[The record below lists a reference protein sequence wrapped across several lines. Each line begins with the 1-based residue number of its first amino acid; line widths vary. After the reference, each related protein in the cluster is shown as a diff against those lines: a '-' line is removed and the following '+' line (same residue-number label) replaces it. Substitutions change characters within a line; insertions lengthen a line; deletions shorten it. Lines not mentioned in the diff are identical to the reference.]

1 MSSQNAARSKWDG
14 QMVEGAARRGQ
25 SGRRTGVVPRG
36 GGVRWRLIDRVLA
49 NYEAESV
56 LALLGA
62 AIDSPVCRLWERQLL
77 LLWARAVRLPPRGS
91 VEATSSDLVG
101 LVEQAVR
108 AAPDRV
114 SNGYFAAVDARSI
127 VRHEIAGRRLRVHPG
142 DHVHPQVFLRSVSM
156 TAAVIDP
163 VLVPVRGF
171 GLADVMEVVLGH
183 SDKLVSALA
192 PAWPGARPDGPA
204 FWEAAEPV
212 VSEAEIAVVRDGMA
226 VGPEELVTECRYPA
240 RAAAALTWLTR
251 PASAIKV
258 ASRPTEPALGPT
270 LVVDGGSRS
279 VFVPA
284 ALTMATLAAATREL
298 ADQAAESALSH
309 HRLNAVVQRRV
320 VRVLMG
326 HTAVE
331 LTEEAV
337 DDAASSIEARWVM
350 PPDEPVSAVVRGE
363 ARRRT
368 EQVRGR
374 LLDPEVVQG
383 PRHATV
389 IVSGLGSGDLGLAL
403 DWADYRWA
411 RESADRPEKV
421 RPPVRLVIYGGPA
434 VLAAQQITDTVR
446 LHVEEL
452 VEILADA
459 QGDQILLA
467 CFLDDLY
474 RPDSETP
481 LFLDDV
487 LDAWSV
493 WRRRGY
499 LVPPVDFDGVW
510 EERYDQPD
518 DLPWARAAAWEP
530 IEQLLSDAAVP
541 ASVGWPVARLSQD
554 GDEADLFDRGDGIA
568 LLVRRDPGIVI
579 YAFLGEAEQLGM
591 SPDAL
596 FGFAD
601 GVRVTVGRAAA
612 ISSHL
617 NLGDRVPLSLA
628 LRLLPEAASVHD
640 QEIAGVPY
648 RVGMSA
654 DRAVIEIG
662 IVPEAMSLFQG
673 DGLEGH
679 SALGFALY
687 EAVAR
692 LRQARGDVPG
702 LSREEFSAAWDSCPP
717 VTTVAFVESD
727 TPALPEP
734 DALPRG
740 PHMRMR
746 AIEAVARTVR
756 QRGIPSGSYTGES
769 AVQVCRE
776 HLLQALE
783 DALVARA
790 RTYRP
795 SLVDEVLRRLNAA
808 YATRFVEQATIA
820 RSLAGPFADNWI
832 EHALAAEEGAAATR
846 PLEVLFEYVL
856 AYPPGGD
863 RDADVL
869 DVADLVA
876 LADLVLSTATRIRT
890 ADQHLS
896 DFAVLIADGVFAF
909 TDEPNDADAD
919 LASQGFDHDAYSRA
933 RRDQQVFLARA
944 ASPAAEPGDRQRMP
958 IYVTE
963 RSPQPFA
970 PFHDV
975 ADEILRQAD
984 DGLRGAT
991 GTGLD
996 AIRAV
1001 LHTAQAWPVGND
1013 GLARVEPGAL
1023 VADATA
1029 WSRLPD
1035 TEVNAALETL
1045 TLDRETLEPLSAEQV
1060 ADLEDRPDRLPLRPL
1075 PMVNGVVLIGP
1086 WIAHAGLT
1094 AYVTYLMDSRLPPLR
1109 ALPQH
1114 LLNLM
1119 QRRRQQQ
1126 NNELEDE
1133 VSSVVNNLGLP
1144 RRFRFTQGDA
1154 VRAGIPAQ
1162 AGEIDLLVADVEH
1175 CRLWVCEIKD
1185 PQAAYSPPA
1194 LFRHIRSF
1202 VKGDGH
1208 VAKLLSKADVIGE
1221 HARQAAKA
1229 CGVEDDLPWR
1239 VVPLLVTRWVEPAA
1253 FIAHPRVAST
1263 VLDRLAAVLGKD
1275 SDPDPLTSTY
1285 DL

>member
-1 MSSQNAARSKWDG
+1 
-14 QMVEGAARRGQ
+14 MVEGAARRERPG
-25 SGRRTGVVPRG
+25 GRTGVVPRG
-36 GGVRWRLIDRVLA
+36 GAVRWRLIDRVLA
-49 NYEAESV
+49 NYDAESV

-62 AIDSPVCRLWERQLL
+62 AVDSPVCRLWERQLL
-77 LLWARAVRLPPRGS
+77 LLWARAVRQPPSGS
-91 VEATSSDLVG
+91 VEATASDLAG
-101 LVEQAVR
+101 LVAQAAQ

-114 SNGYFAAVDARSI
+114 SNGYFAAVDARAI

-156 TAAVIDP
+156 TSAAIDP

-183 SDKLVSALA
+183 ADKLTSALA
-192 PAWPGARPDGPA
+192 PVWPEARPGGPA

-212 VSEAEIAVVRDGMA
+212 ISEAEIAVVRDGMA
-226 VGPEELVTECRYPA
+226 VDPEVLVAECRYPA

-270 LVVDGGSRS
+270 LVVEGGSRRVS
-279 VFVPA
+279 VLA
-284 ALTMATLAAATREL
+284 AMTMATLAAATQEL
-298 ADQAAESALSH
+298 ADQAAKSALSH
-309 HRLNAVVQRRV
+309 HRLNAVVQRRA

-331 LTEEAV
+331 LNEEAA
-337 DDAASSIEARWVM
+337 DDAAASIQPRWVV
-350 PPDEPVSAVVRGE
+350 PPDEPVPAVVHGE
-363 ARRRT
+363 ARRRA

-374 LLDPEVVQG
+374 LLDPEVVEG
-383 PRHATV
+383 PRHTTV
-389 IVSGLGSGDLGLAL
+389 IVSGLGTGDLGLAL

-411 RESADRPEKV
+411 REHADLPEKA
-421 RPPVRLVIYGGPA
+421 RLPMRLVIYGGPA
-434 VLAAQQITDTVR
+434 VLATQQITDTVR

-474 RPDSETP
+474 RSDSGAP
-481 LFLDDV
+481 LFLSDV

-493 WRRRGY
+493 WRQRGY

-518 DLPWARAAAWEP
+518 DLPWARAATWEP
-530 IEQLLSDAAVP
+530 IEQLLFDAAVP

-568 LLVRRDPGIVI
+568 LLVRRDPDIVI
-579 YAFLGEAEQLGM
+579 YAFLGEAEHLGL

-601 GVRVTVGRAAA
+601 GVRATAGRAAA
-612 ISSHL
+612 ISAHL
-617 NLGDRVPLSLA
+617 NLGDRVPLSLV
-628 LRLLPEAASVHD
+628 LRLLPETAPVHD
-640 QEIAGVPY
+640 QEIKGVPY
-648 RVGMSA
+648 RIGVAA
-654 DRAVIEIG
+654 DRAVVGIG

-673 DGLEGH
+673 DGREGH
-679 SALGFALY
+679 SALGFALH
-687 EAVAR
+687 EAVAQ
-692 LRQARGDVPG
+692 LRADRGDAPG
-702 LSREEFSAAWDSCPP
+702 SPREEFSAAWDSCPP
-717 VTTVAFVESD
+717 VTTLAIVESD
-727 TPALPEP
+727 TPALPDP

-746 AIEAVARTVR
+746 AMKAVVTTVR
-756 QRGIPSGSYTGES
+756 QRGIPSGSYTGEP
-769 AVQVCRE
+769 ARQVCRE
-776 HLLQALE
+776 HLLPALE
-783 DALVARA
+783 DVLVARI

-795 SLVDEVLRRLNAA
+795 NLVDEVLRRLNAA
-808 YATRFVEQATIA
+808 YATRFVEQTAIA
-820 RSLAGPFADNWI
+820 RSLAGPFSDNWI
-832 EHALAAEEGAAATR
+832 EHALAAEEGAATTR
-846 PLEVLFEYVL
+846 PLEVLFEFLL

-869 DVADLVA
+869 DIADLAA
-876 LADLVLSTATRIRT
+876 LADLVLGTATRLRA
-890 ADQHLS
+890 ADRHLL
-896 DFAVLIADGVFAF
+896 DLAVLVADGVFAF
-909 TDEPNDADAD
+909 TDEPHDVGTD
-919 LASQGFDHDAYSRA
+919 LASLGFDHDTYARA
-933 RRDQQVFLARA
+933 RREQQVALARA
-944 ASPAAEPGDRQRMP
+944 AGPAAEPGDRQRMP
-958 IYVTE
+958 IDVTA
-963 RSPQPFA
+963 RSPQPFT
-970 PFHDV
+970 PFQNT
-975 ADEILRQAD
+975 ADEILRQAH

-1001 LHTAQAWPVGND
+1001 LHTAQAWPVDDD

-1035 TEVNAALETL
+1035 TEVIAALGTL
-1045 TLDRETLEPLSAEQV
+1045 TIDREILEPLGAEQV
-1060 ADLEDRPDRLPLRPL
+1060 ADLEDRADRLPLRPL
-1075 PMVNGVVLIGP
+1075 PVVNGVVLIGP
-1086 WIAHAGLT
+1086 WIAHAALT
-1094 AYVTYLMDSRLPPLR
+1094 VYVTYLMDSRLPPLR

-1133 VSSVVNNLGLP
+1133 VSSIVSSLGLP
-1144 RRFRFTQGDA
+1144 HRFRFTQGDA
-1154 VRAGIPAQ
+1154 VRAGVPAR
-1162 AGEIDLLVADVEH
+1162 AGEIDMLVADVEH
-1175 CRLWVCEIKD
+1175 RRLWVCEVKD
-1185 PQAAYSPPA
+1185 PEGAYSPPA

-1208 VAKLLSKADVIGE
+1208 VAKLLSKSNVIRE

-1229 CGVEDDLPWR
+1229 CGIEADISWR
-1239 VVPLLVTRWVEPAA
+1239 VVPLLITRWVEPAA
-1253 FIAHPRVAST
+1253 FIAHPKVAFT
-1263 VLDRLAAVLGKD
+1263 VLDRLAAVLGENV
-1275 SDPDPLTSTY
+1275 DPDPLASNY
-1285 DL
+1285 YP